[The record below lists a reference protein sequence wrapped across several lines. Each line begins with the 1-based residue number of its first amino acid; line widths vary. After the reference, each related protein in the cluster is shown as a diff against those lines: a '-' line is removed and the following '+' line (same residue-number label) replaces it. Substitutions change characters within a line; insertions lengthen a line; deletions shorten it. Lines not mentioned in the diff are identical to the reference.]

1 MRFLWGVP
9 QYGTPFLHL
18 CIVKHKSVI
27 KMKRQ
32 ETKQMDL
39 LTAIEQIVEKA
50 KDSQLSKEFYRKVN
64 KYIKYVS
71 DKLDLT
77 KEQSVMLALFIN
89 KSEDCSIHISE
100 ISNEVNCSTVRILRY
115 KNDIDEL
122 EKREY
127 IRCCRETGYR
137 RSISYRVPLDV
148 IEAIQHDEKYVPKRP
163 VGLSCKELFGELE
176 EIFEMRK
183 EDELTY
189 ENMVKKIDSLFED
202 NKNLEYVTRVTQT
215 GMEEEDKMLL
225 VLFSHLC
232 VNNNDDNI
240 GYHDLDFLYDNKRMW
255 NRIKSQLSAGDNDL
269 FVEGMIEY
277 NNDEGMVD
285 RESFRMTDKAKS
297 ELFSELCLKSNSN
310 NKINKD
316 LIKSEKIAE
325 KKLFYGE
332 SIQAQINELGQL
344 LEEKHYQEIT
354 SRMKKAGFRCG
365 FTCLFY
371 GAPGTGKTET
381 VLQLARQTGRD
392 IMQVDI
398 SQIKSCWVGESEK
411 NIKSLFDTY
420 RNQVKKS
427 AITPILLFNE
437 ADAIINKRQEGA
449 QRAVDKMENSIQNII
464 LQEME
469 NLDGILIATTN
480 LAQNMDKAFER
491 RFLYK
496 IKFEKPTL
504 EARMHIWHE
513 MIPTLSEADTKTLAE
528 KYDFSGGQIENIA
541 RHNAINGI
549 LYGDKANSIDS
560 LMAYC
565 DNERLETKE
574 AQKIG
579 F

>member
-1 MRFLWGVP
+1 MERK
-9 QYGTPFLHL
+9 Q
-18 CIVKHKSVI
+18 K
-27 KMKRQ
+27 
-32 ETKQMDL
+32 KQMDL

-50 KDSQLSKEFYRKVN
+50 KDSKLSPEFYRKASR
-64 KYIKYVS
+64 YIKYVS

-89 KSEDCSIHISE
+89 RSDDNSIRIGDISCD
-100 ISNEVNCSTVRILRY
+100 VKCSTVRILRY
-115 KNDIDEL
+115 MNDIDEL
-122 EKREY
+122 EKREF
-127 IRCCRETGYR
+127 IRCCRDTGYR
-137 RSISYRVPLDV
+137 RSVSYRVPVDV
-148 IEAIQHDEKYVPKRP
+148 LEAIQHNEKYVPKRST
-163 VGLSCKELFGELE
+163 GLSCEELFGELE

-189 ENMVKKIDSLFED
+189 DNLVKKIDSLFED
-202 NKNLEYVTRVTQT
+202 NKNLEYVKQVTCS
-215 GMEEEDKMLL
+215 GMLEEDKMLL
-225 VLFSHLC
+225 ILFSHLC

-240 GYHDLDFLYDNKRMW
+240 GFHDLDFLYDDKRMW
-255 NRIKSQLSAGDNDL
+255 NRIKSQLSRGYNDL
-269 FVEGMIEY
+269 FEEGMIEY

-297 ELFSELCLKSNSN
+297 ELFCELTLKSRNNSKLSKN
-310 NKINKD
+310 

-325 KKLFYGE
+325 KALFYGE
-332 SIQAQINELGQL
+332 NIQAQIDELSQL
-344 LEEKHYQEIT
+344 LEEKHYQEIHQ
-354 SRMKKAGFRCG
+354 RMKDSGFRCG

-392 IMQVDI
+392 IMQVNV

-420 RNQVKKS
+420 REKVKKS
-427 AITPILLFNE
+427 ETTPILLFNE

-449 QRAVDKMENSIQNII
+449 ERAVDKMENSIQNII

-513 MIPTLSEADTKTLAE
+513 MIPTLSDADTKTLAE

-541 RHNAINGI
+541 RHYAISNI
-549 LYGDKANSIDS
+549 LYGDKANNIES
-560 LMAYC
+560 LMTYC
-565 DNERLETKE
+565 DNERLETK
-574 AQKIG
+574 QTRKIG